1 MDSRFMQLN
10 PARGRK
16 LFYKEDG
23 GGRTYRGL
31 CSSTPRGDGND
42 ARHVPVL
49 VHLLEVYAAQPR
61 EGTETNPQL
70 GDILLNDGH
79 GLCSS
84 TPRGDGNSCPSLLS
98 SDVTA
103 WFMQLNP
110 ARGRKL
116 RLGHGTVGRVRRL
129 GLCSS
134 TPRGDGNRKKTGEY
148 FLHGQGFMQLNPA
161 RGRKLVPLLTK
172 VLGQVWDGLCSSTPR
187 GDGNRALFDPMNGNY
202 WNRFMQLNPARG
214 RKLNFTP
221 AFDSMFTKSPG
232 LCSSTPRG
240 DGNRRNR
247 PPATMRRGEVYAVQ
261 PREGTET
268 TPCRLGYDYRR
279 SGLCSSTP
287 RGDGNSG
294 ILSKEGSQTNLVYA
308 AQPREG
314 TETER

>member
-1 MDSRFMQLN
+1 MAVNGATLAEIADVVYAAQPREGTETSKLTLFQLKVHQGLCSSTPRGDGNFLMNGTSIAPGKLSWFMQLN

-148 FLHGQGFMQLNPA
+148 FLHGQGFMQLNPE
-161 RGRKLVPLLTK
+161 RGRKRLPLEVADVERVVYAAQPREGTETRPPAHEGPRAG
-172 VLGQVWDGLCSSTPR
+172 LG
-187 GDGNRALFDPMNGNY
+187 
-202 WNRFMQLNPARG
+202 RFMQLNPARG
-214 RKLNFTP
+214 RKQ
-221 AFDSMFTKSPG
+221 G
-232 LCSSTPRG
+232 LV
-240 DGNRRNR
+240 R
-247 PPATMRRGEVYAVQ
+247 PDERQLLEP
-261 PREGTET
+261 
-268 TPCRLGYDYRR
+268 
-279 SGLCSSTP
+279 
-287 RGDGNSG
+287 
-294 ILSKEGSQTNLVYA
+294 VYA

-314 TETER
+314 TETLSYLLLRRVTIG